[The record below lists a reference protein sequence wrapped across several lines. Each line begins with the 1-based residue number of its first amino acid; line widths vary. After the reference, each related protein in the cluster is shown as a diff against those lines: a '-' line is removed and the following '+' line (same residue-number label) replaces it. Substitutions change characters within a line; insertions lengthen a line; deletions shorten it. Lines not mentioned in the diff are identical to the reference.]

1 MSDVRLRYRVGEE
14 PGELPCKTLD
24 DAIGLASAQLASGE
38 AWPLE
43 VVVDGQVTLRE
54 PELVE
59 EARRRLGE
67 DDEEELR

>member
-1 MSDVRLRYRVGEE
+1 MSDVRLRYRRGDE
-14 PGELPCKTLD
+14 PDELSCKTLD
-24 DAIGLASAQLASGE
+24 DAIDLATAQIASGD

-43 VVVDGQVTLRE
+43 VVVDGRVALRE